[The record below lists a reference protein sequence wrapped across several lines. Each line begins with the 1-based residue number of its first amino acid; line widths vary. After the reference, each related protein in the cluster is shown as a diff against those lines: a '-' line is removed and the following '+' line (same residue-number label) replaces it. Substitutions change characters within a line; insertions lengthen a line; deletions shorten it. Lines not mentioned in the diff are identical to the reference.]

1 MINILGEIVWF
12 LRDNGGKII
21 GYLLI
26 GVGLVALA
34 VVFPW
39 ILILYALGI
48 GGALIRD

>member
-1 MINILGEIVWF
+1 MLDILLKIV
-12 LRDNGGKII
+12 

-26 GVGLVALA
+26 AVGLVALA

-39 ILILYALGI
+39 VLILYALGI